1 LSDLKLR
8 KEKRRRCFVHAN
20 PFRKYNDA
28 FARTYGLSRCAGDAL
43 CREQKGEGPQAPG
56 RGKAGPFVFNT
67 IDRPDAAPEC
77 PGTPE
82 APLPM
87 TSIPSLRLRGVA
99 PLRESILCNTPVR
112 LHLLR
117 PEHQFR
123 ARSTEKEQALSTTFR
138 PPVRCNGHLLHF
150 RSWFTERCGHVQRF
164 SPGPLFAL
172 GRLDNKEHD
181 DVKVCKTFD
190 FLQLSPNGRQ
200 SSSVE
205 LDVTLP
211 ENVEVC
217 VLRSSVL
224 KSSQA
229 SMDVCDPL
237 DAGQREGEF
246 ESLAQHESEEDL
258 TNVNEEPCLGG
269 SASLASE
276 ERHEPPTTTTTT
288 TSPAPAERSTN
299 RRHHTNASTKH
310 NGGGTPTTNLRQ
322 ERWRGGAATQA
333 ATPRLDDD
341 NGGNNGD
348 NDSSDDGN
356 DSSDDSNDS
365 SDDGNNRN
373 DNGDDGSDDGD
384 DSDDATDGGG
394 DAAKAGGDDDAAG
407 FVVVFLQ

>member
-1 LSDLKLR
+1 MTSS
-8 KEKRRRCFVHAN
+8 
-20 PFRKYNDA
+20 FRW
-28 FARTYGLSRCAGDAL
+28 TYGLSRCAGDAL

-87 TSIPSLRLRGVA
+87 TSILPFDSVVSHHCANLSSATHQCASTSFV
-99 PLRESILCNTPVR
+99 PNTNSEPAAQRRSAGTQYYIPTPCPVQWTPTAFSFVV
-112 LHLLR
+112 HG
-117 PEHQFR
+117 
-123 ARSTEKEQALSTTFR
+123 TVDWTTK
-138 PPVRCNGHLLHF
+138 NTTTLTLIAKKIAH
-150 RSWFTERCGHVQRF
+150 S
-164 SPGPLFAL
+164 S
-172 GRLDNKEHD
+172 
-181 DVKVCKTFD
+181 
-190 FLQLSPNGRQ
+190 NGRR

-224 KSSQA
+224 KSLQTSVQA

-276 ERHEPPTTTTTT
+276 ERHEPLTTTTTT

-299 RRHHTNASTKH
+299 RRHHTNASTKR

-333 ATPRLDDD
+333 ATPQLDDD

-373 DNGDDGSDDGD
+373 DNGNDGSDDGD
-384 DSDDATDGGG
+384 DSDDATDGSG
-394 DAAKAGGDDDAAG
+394 DAAKAGAMTTQRA
-407 FVVVFLQ
+407 L

>member
-1 LSDLKLR
+1 M
-8 KEKRRRCFVHAN
+8 
-20 PFRKYNDA
+20 
-28 FARTYGLSRCAGDAL
+28 
-43 CREQKGEGPQAPG
+43 
-56 RGKAGPFVFNT
+56 
-67 IDRPDAAPEC
+67 
-77 PGTPE
+77 
-82 APLPM
+82 PL
-87 TSIPSLRLRGVA
+87 
-99 PLRESILCNTPVR
+99 
-112 LHLLR
+112 
-117 PEHQFR
+117 
-123 ARSTEKEQALSTTFR
+123 
-138 PPVRCNGHLLHF
+138 
-150 RSWFTERCGHVQRF
+150 
-164 SPGPLFAL
+164 L

-181 DVKVCKTFD
+181 DVKKIAH
-190 FLQLSPNGRQ
+190 SPNGRR

-211 ENVEVC
+211 ENVEFYQT
-217 VLRSSVL
+217 SV
-224 KSSQA
+224 QA

-276 ERHEPPTTTTTT
+276 ERHELSPMRAEGVRKDEVDPFFLFQLFRVLAQLNRKGHRRQPQRQHRQPQPNDLPTAGTIPTQVPNATAA
-288 TSPAPAERSTN
+288 APQQLTCW
-299 RRHHTNASTKH
+299 
-310 NGGGTPTTNLRQ
+310 Q

-348 NDSSDDGN
+348 NDGSDDGN

-365 SDDGNNRN
+365 SDDSNNRN
-373 DNGDDGSDDGD
+373 DNGNDGSDDGD

>member
-1 LSDLKLR
+1 MPS
-8 KEKRRRCFVHAN
+8 V
-20 PFRKYNDA
+20 
-28 FARTYGLSRCAGDAL
+28 
-43 CREQKGEGPQAPG
+43 REQKGEGPQAPG

-87 TSIPSLRLRGVA
+87 TSILPFNSVVSHHCANLSSATHQCASTSFV
-99 PLRESILCNTPVR
+99 PNTNSEPAAQR
-112 LHLLR
+112 
-117 PEHQFR
+117 
-123 ARSTEKEQALSTTFR
+123 RSTGTQYYIPTPCPVQWTPTAFSFVVHGTVDWTTK
-138 PPVRCNGHLLHF
+138 NMTTLTLIAKKIAH
-150 RSWFTERCGHVQRF
+150 
-164 SPGPLFAL
+164 
-172 GRLDNKEHD
+172 
-181 DVKVCKTFD
+181 
-190 FLQLSPNGRQ
+190 SPNGRR

-224 KSSQA
+224 KSSADFGAQA

-246 ESLAQHESEEDL
+246 ESLAQHKYEEDL

-269 SASLASE
+269 HLTDNHNDNIASPSLNDL
-276 ERHEPPTTTTTT
+276 PTAGTIPT
-288 TSPAPAERSTN
+288 
-299 RRHHTNASTKH
+299 ASTKH
-310 NGGGTPTTNLRQ
+310 NGGGTPTTNLWQ
-322 ERWRGGAATQA
+322 ERWQGSTATQA
-333 ATPRLDDD
+333 ATLRLDDD
-341 NGGNNGD
+341 NGGNNGN
-348 NDSSDDGN
+348 NDGSNNGN
-356 DSSDDSNDS
+356 DSSNNSNDS
-365 SDDGNNRN
+365 SNDGNNRN

-384 DSDDATDGGG
+384 DSDDVTDSGG